1 MKELILPEYG
11 RNIQSMVEIAMTI
24 EDRAERN
31 RCARSIINCMGN
43 LFPYLRDNEAFQH
56 KLWDHLA
63 LMSNFQLDID
73 YPFPITPA
81 EDIHPQPDKIP
92 LPTTQIPERHYGRFL
107 HEFVQR
113 ITNDPTIV
121 NNQTL
126 HLMIANFMKRC
137 YNNYNQEIISDSVIF
152 DDLYRLSNSKIDLR
166 DKDLKLQ
173 DLPHKKNNKNKK

>member
-1 MKELILPEYG
+1 
-11 RNIQSMVEIAMTI
+11 
-24 EDRAERN
+24 
-31 RCARSIINCMGN
+31 
-43 LFPYLRDNEAFQH
+43 
-56 KLWDHLA
+56 
-63 LMSNFQLDID
+63 MSNFQLDID

-126 HLMIANFMKRC
+126 QLMIANFMKRC